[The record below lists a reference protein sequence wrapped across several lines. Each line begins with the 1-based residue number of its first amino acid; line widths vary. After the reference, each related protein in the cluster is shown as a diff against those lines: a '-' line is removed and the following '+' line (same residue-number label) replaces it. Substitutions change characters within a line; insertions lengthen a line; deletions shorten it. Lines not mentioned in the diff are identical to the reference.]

1 MKAGPTRR
9 EVVGLAALAA
19 ASALA
24 GRGAQA
30 QAAAG
35 ASGPRVALVIG
46 NAAYPGAPLA
56 NAGNDARAMSA
67 VLSAL
72 GFEVIEAHDASQGQ
86 MVQALQAVRRRLQ
99 GRQGIG
105 LLYYAGHGLQLDWRN
120 FMLPVDARPAR
131 AADVPRLALDVQTVL
146 DAYRDAGTRM
156 NIVVLDACRDNPFAH
171 TASARGLAP
180 LDAPPGTF
188 LAYATAP
195 GNVAEDGTLAS
206 GHGLYTGFLVKELQ
220 TRQAPIEDVFK
231 RVRLQVRRTSQGR
244 QVPWESTSLEEDF
257 VFGGRAPPPALSPD
271 EREATFRVEKADWDL
286 VRVTQSPAAFYDYLQ
301 RYPGGWFAE
310 NALFRLDRLQPPLV
324 LAQPGPLL
332 TTLAA
337 PGANRWALG
346 DTLTWVDVD
355 PATGAVRAEVQERV
369 TALEGERVIING
381 GEIVRDQQGAL
392 HRSPLGRAE
401 PAMMQAPADIA
412 LGKRWRSA
420 FELQPPQ
427 GGRWQGFY
435 EARVTA
441 LEDLDLPAGRWRA
454 FRVELRG
461 EVQRPEGPLTLDET
475 LWLDPATMHRVR
487 HDLRWRDGTRPFNPV
502 SLRLLRAP
510 RRDGGLPAA
519 PGPAAPAPPA
529 PPPPPPPPPPA
540 PAPPR
545 EPTY

>member
-1 MKAGPTRR
+1 MKTGPSRR
-9 EVVGLAALAA
+9 DVVGLAAL
-19 ASALA
+19 SALA
-24 GRGAQA
+24 PRLAQA
-30 QAAAG
+30 QAKADAG
-35 ASGPRVALVIG
+35 SARVALVIG

-56 NAGNDARAMSA
+56 NAGNDARAMAA
-67 VLSAL
+67 VLAAL
-72 GFEVIEAHDASQGQ
+72 GFEVIQTRDATQGQ
-86 MVQALQAVRRRLQ
+86 MVQALDAVRRRLQ

-120 FMLPVDARPAR
+120 FMLPVDAKPVR

-206 GHGLYTGFLVKELQ
+206 GHGLYTGFLVQELRARQ
-220 TRQAPIEDVFK
+220 TRIEDVFK
-231 RVRLQVRRTSQGR
+231 RVRLQVRRSSQGR

-257 VFGGRAPPPALSPD
+257 VFGGSAPPPALSAP
-271 EREATFRVEKADWDL
+271 ERNAAFQVEKADWET
-286 VRVTQSPAAFYDYLQ
+286 VRQTQDAAALYDYLQ
-301 RYPGGWFAE
+301 RYPSGWFAE
-310 NALFRLDRLQPPLV
+310 NAQFRLDRLQPPQV
-324 LAQPGPLL
+324 LSQPGPQLS
-332 TTLAA
+332 TLAA
-337 PGANRWALG
+337 PGANRWAVG
-346 DTLTWVDVD
+346 DTLDWVAVD
-355 PATGAVRAEVQERV
+355 PTTGAALPPVQERV
-369 TALEGERVIING
+369 TALAGDRVIING

-392 HRSPLGRAE
+392 HLSPLGRAD
-401 PAMMQAPADIA
+401 PALMQAPADIA
-412 LGKRWRSA
+412 LGKHWRSA

-441 LEDLDLPAGRWRA
+441 LEDIDLPAGRWRA

-475 LWLDPATMHRVR
+475 LWLDPVTLHRVR
-487 HDLRWRDGTRPFNPV
+487 HDQRWREGSRPFNPV

-510 RRDGGLPAA
+510 RRDGGAA
-519 PGPAAPAPPA
+519 PPVMTPV
-529 PPPPPPPPPPA
+529 PPPPPPPA
-540 PAPPR
+540 PPPPPSH